1 MIVCNQRAHACLP
14 DGWHLVVHPLCASEP
29 QKETA
34 IQIKI
39 HVDQSLSPIAEK
51 NLHAEEIMQ
60 RKIM

>member
-1 MIVCNQRAHACLP
+1 VQVNPKRKP
-14 DGWHLVVHPLCASEP
+14 
-29 QKETA
+29 A

-51 NLHAEEIMQ
+51 ILHAEEIMQ